1 MRELDVRAEYSR
13 DRPIEPARTVLLI
26 IDVQNATYGETEAAS
41 QPFFHT
47 QASKLAI
54 PNIARLQPACR
65 RAGIE
70 VMFTVIENL
79 TLDGRDRGLDYKISG
94 FNVPKGSW
102 GAKVIDE
109 IAPVGDEIVLP
120 KTSSGLFNS
129 TNFDYLLRNMA
140 IDSVLVAGFLTD
152 QCVDITVRDGA
163 DRGFYMTCIA
173 DACATESQA
182 RHDNALAAFKG
193 YCRTVTTAKALKL
206 IDAAVAPAANRQTV
220 QQGGTTS

>member
-1 MRELDVRAEYSR
+1 MRELDLRPEYSR
-13 DRPIEPARTVLLI
+13 DRPIEPARTVLLT
-26 IDVQNATYGETEAAS
+26 IDVQNATFGEADPARRPYFYE
-41 QPFFHT
+41 
-47 QASKLAI
+47 QARDVAI
-54 PNIARLQPACR
+54 PNIAKLQSACR

-102 GAKVIDE
+102 EAKVIDA

-129 TNFDYLLRNMA
+129 TNFDYLLRNMGF
-140 IDSVLVAGFLTD
+140 DSVLVTGFLTD

-163 DRGFYMTCIA
+163 DRGYYMTCIA

-193 YCRTVTTAKALKL
+193 YCRTVTTADALAL
-206 IDAAVAPAANRQTV
+206 IDADNAGR
-220 QQGGTTS
+220 

>member
-1 MRELDVRAEYSR
+1 MQELDLRAEYSR
-13 DRPIEPARTVLLI
+13 DRPIDPGRTALLI
-26 IDVQNATYGETEAAS
+26 IDVQNATYGDAGGGRQA
-41 QPFFHT
+41 FFHA
-47 QASKLAI
+47 QAGSTAI
-54 PNIARLQPACR
+54 PNIAQLQAACR
-65 RAGIE
+65 RQRIE

-102 GAKVIDE
+102 GAKVVE
-109 IAPVGDEIVLP
+109 AVAPAGDEIVLS

-129 TNFDYLLRNMA
+129 TNFDYLLRNMS
-140 IDSVLVAGFLTD
+140 IDSVLVTGFLTD

-163 DRGFYMTCIA
+163 DRGYYMTCVA

-193 YCRTVTTAKALKL
+193 YCRTVTTAEALGL
-206 IDAAVAPAANRQTV
+206 IEAAAPSSA
-220 QQGGTTS
+220 GP